1 MTSWPGDGTVARD
14 DVVGYFAPRREPP
27 SMVDRAEFS
36 AALAETRRYL
46 LSHHEPEAS
55 HRCHAPV
62 VFGRRVRL
70 CARCSGIY
78 PAIAAG
84 LATFLFGPA
93 RLSGI
98 AVVAA
103 LPLLALL
110 DWTATAFTPRRGSN
124 WVRTAT
130 GAALGYGYS
139 VGLGRLFLAGDRRV
153 LAVGVAYGAVA
164 AVLLAIH
171 RRAGGTGAD
180 VD

>member
-1 MTSWPGDGTVARD
+1 
-14 DVVGYFAPRREPP
+14 
-27 SMVDRAEFS
+27 MVDRAELS
-36 AALAETRRYL
+36 AALAATRRYL
-46 LSHHEPEAS
+46 LSHHEPGAS

-78 PAIAAG
+78 PGIVVG
-84 LATFLFGPA
+84 LAAFLLGPA
-93 RLSGI
+93 RLSGL

-103 LPLLALL
+103 LPLPALV

-130 GAALGYGYS
+130 GAALGYGYGA
-139 VGLGRLFLAGDRRV
+139 GLGRLFLAGDRRV
-153 LAVGVAYGAVA
+153 LAVGVAYGAAA
-164 AVLLAIH
+164 AVLLGVH